1 METCFPRKRRPRWSH
16 VATFGGIFGATFG
29 SILGANMTI
38 WRCTAAK
45 IPPTEAI
52 MVLKRRFEGILGG
65 ISLLDASQ
73 QCSQLYTQCSQLY
86 TFGGIFGAI

>member
-1 METCFPRKRRPRWSH
+1 
-16 VATFGGIFGATFG
+16 
-29 SILGANMTI
+29 
-38 WRCTAAK
+38 
-45 IPPTEAI
+45 